1 METIVQALLCGQRK
15 TNVNGIEIDLKPLP
29 RDTQKR
35 REQKAI
41 EEAEKILKL
50 LN

>member
-1 METIVQALLCGQRK
+1 MDTIIEALLCGQRK
-15 TNVNGIEIDLKPLP
+15 TTFNGIEIELKPLP

-35 REQKAI
+35 REMRAK
-41 EEAEKILKL
+41 EEAQKILKL

>member
-15 TNVNGIEIDLKPLP
+15 TFVNGIEIDLNPLP

-35 REQKAI
+35 RERAAQEQAK
-41 EEAEKILKL
+41 KILKL
-50 LN
+50 LE

>member
-1 METIVQALLCGQRK
+1 MDTIIQALLCGQRK
-15 TNVNGIEIDLKPLP
+15 AFVNGIEIDLKPLP

-35 REQKAI
+35 REMRAK
-41 EEAEKILKL
+41 EEAQKILKL

>member
-1 METIVQALLCGQRK
+1 METIIQALLCGQRK
-15 TNVNGIEIDLKPLP
+15 AFVNGIEIELKPLP

-35 REQKAI
+35 RERLAEIEAQKI
-41 EEAEKILKL
+41 IKL

>member
-15 TNVNGIEIDLKPLP
+15 AFVNGIEIDLRPLP

-35 REQKAI
+35 REQKAK
-41 EEAEKILKL
+41 ETAEQILKL
-50 LN
+50 LE